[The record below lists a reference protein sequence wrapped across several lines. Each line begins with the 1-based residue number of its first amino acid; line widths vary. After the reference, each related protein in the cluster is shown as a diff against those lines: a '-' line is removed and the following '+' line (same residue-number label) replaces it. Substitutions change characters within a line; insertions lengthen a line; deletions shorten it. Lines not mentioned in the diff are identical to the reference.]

1 MSDNRTQE
9 VNLLDLVAFVLRWR
23 VFLITAIL
31 SVSAVVAVIS
41 LVLPPKYRSTAVVR
55 GAETQSPGLGSL
67 VASKL
72 AALGGISGFAPALG
86 EIPGELYVA
95 ILRSRWM
102 SESAITTLDLRK
114 TYGLE
119 DAPIEDVVATFKA
132 RTRYELD
139 PQSQTITISADDQDP
154 RRAQS
159 VATFLVDALDRRN
172 SELRSS
178 NARRQREFVGQRLDD
193 AKRKLTEL
201 EDSLAR
207 FQIESGVLNLEEQ
220 VKATIGAAAA
230 LEAEKLALESE
241 LEMNRQLYDT
251 QSSVAEMI
259 RFRLSGIESTLRRLS
274 AKKTGADRDFDFLLH
289 LKDAPGHGLI
299 YLRLTRD
306 IEVQQILVA
315 LLLQQYEQANI
326 DEKRNTPTI
335 LRLDPP
341 TLAAKRVWPRR
352 GIMVG
357 VSAFAALVLSCGFA
371 LAFDSLRKAAADPAH
386 PQHRRLQNIREAFRR
401 PRDHSQA

>member
-1 MSDNRTQE
+1 MSDNRTHE

-55 GAETQSPGLGSL
+55 GAETQSQGLGSL

-102 SESAITTLDLRK
+102 SENAISTLDLRK

-139 PQSQTITISADDQDP
+139 PQSQTITISADDEDP

-172 SELRSS
+172 SE
-178 NARRQREFVGQRLDD
+178 
-193 AKRKLTEL
+193 
-201 EDSLAR
+201 
-207 FQIESGVLNLEEQ
+207 
-220 VKATIGAAAA
+220 
-230 LEAEKLALESE
+230 
-241 LEMNRQLYDT
+241 
-251 QSSVAEMI
+251 
-259 RFRLSGIESTLRRLS
+259 
-274 AKKTGADRDFDFLLH
+274 
-289 LKDAPGHGLI
+289 
-299 YLRLTRD
+299 
-306 IEVQQILVA
+306 
-315 LLLQQYEQANI
+315 
-326 DEKRNTPTI
+326 
-335 LRLDPP
+335 
-341 TLAAKRVWPRR
+341 
-352 GIMVG
+352 
-357 VSAFAALVLSCGFA
+357 
-371 LAFDSLRKAAADPAH
+371 
-386 PQHRRLQNIREAFRR
+386 
-401 PRDHSQA
+401 